1 MSTVDAY
8 KFYTTLLFSIKSKVI
23 SYATKCNLASTVDIN
38 NKVVSYRQTI
48 QSNSAE
54 VRRVTTEFSLIFNAP
69 DISHWSLLEG
79 FF

>member
-54 VRRVTTEFSLIFNAP
+54 VR
-69 DISHWSLLEG
+69 SLLLSLVRFLMHPTLVIG
-79 FF
+79 AF